1 MKSQDSNKA
10 LKHFYEFGPFRLDL
24 EQRLLSHNGETVAL
38 APKVF
43 ETFILLV
50 EHKGRIVRKED
61 MMKMLWPD
69 RYVEE
74 SNLTQNIFMLRK
86 ILGGGPGKA
95 QYIETIPKRGY
106 RFIGAVKETQEEVD
120 QTEEEAVPVEEPE
133 PEVQPEKPTRPDE
146 ARISIAVLPMVNET
160 GDPALEYLTDGIT
173 DSLIKLLSRLPQVRV
188 IARSLVY
195 RYKGKEENALNI
207 GRELAADTVLV
218 SRVVALGS
226 ILIIRTELVEV
237 STGWQLWGEQYKTQL
252 YDIRQLED
260 EVSTNISAKLH
271 LKLTEEEKKR
281 LSKRGTQ
288 NAEAYQAFLMGRYYR
303 NKRTGES
310 YAKAIECF
318 EQASKLDP
326 GYALAYSAL
335 ADSYVTFDFYGIDF
349 YGILPPWETSPKAKT
364 AAINALVIDET
375 LAEAHTSLGCV
386 KMMYERDWSN
396 AEREFK
402 RAIELDPD
410 FAHAHNWYSHFLMA
424 MGRIEESF
432 AESQI
437 ALKLDPLDDSINQYL
452 GWHHIHAR
460 HFERAIAQLEKTLE
474 KNPNFFLARVTL
486 GMAYEQKGEVAEAI
500 EEFKKAYQLERNAIV
515 LGFLGHAY
523 ARAGN
528 MEEARK
534 ILQELEELSKR
545 IYVPP
550 FSIGLIYT
558 SLGKTTEAF
567 EWFEK
572 ACAAQNGWLN
582 WLKVAPEV
590 DSLRADPR
598 FTDLLVRLNLTS
610 DNKATK
616 RLKKHKTF

>member
-1 MKSQDSNKA
+1 M
-10 LKHFYEFGPFRLDL
+10 
-24 EQRLLSHNGETVAL
+24 
-38 APKVF
+38 
-43 ETFILLV
+43 
-50 EHKGRIVRKED
+50 
-61 MMKMLWPD
+61 
-69 RYVEE
+69 
-74 SNLTQNIFMLRK
+74 
-86 ILGGGPGKA
+86 
-95 QYIETIPKRGY
+95 
-106 RFIGAVKETQEEVD
+106 
-120 QTEEEAVPVEEPE
+120 
-133 PEVQPEKPTRPDE
+133 
-146 ARISIAVLPMVNET
+146 
-160 GDPALEYLTDGIT
+160 
-173 DSLIKLLSRLPQVRV
+173 
-188 IARSLVY
+188 
-195 RYKGKEENALNI
+195 
-207 GRELAADTVLV
+207 
-218 SRVVALGS
+218 
-226 ILIIRTELVEV
+226 
-237 STGWQLWGEQYKTQL
+237 
-252 YDIRQLED
+252 
-260 EVSTNISAKLH
+260 STNISAKLH
-271 LKLTEEEKKR
+271 VKLTEEEKKR
-281 LSKRGTQ
+281 LSKHGTQ

-303 NKRTGES
+303 NKRTGEG
-310 YAKAIECF
+310 YTKAIECF
-318 EQASKLDP
+318 EQAIKLDP

-335 ADSYVTFDFYGIDF
+335 ADSYVTFDF

-375 LAEAHTSLGCV
+375 LAEAHTSLACV

-474 KNPNFFLARVTL
+474 DNPDFFLARVTL
-486 GMAYEQKGEVAEAI
+486 GMAYEQKGEVAKAI
-500 EEFKKAYQLERNAIV
+500 EEFKKAYQLEKNAIV

-523 ARAGN
+523 AQAGN

-558 SLGKTTEAF
+558 SLGETTEAF

-572 ACAAQNGWLN
+572 AYAAQNEWLN

-598 FTDLLVRLNLTS
+598 FTESARTPQS
-610 DNKATK
+610 HI
-616 RLKKHKTF
+616 R

>member
-1 MKSQDSNKA
+1 MKSQAGNSKA
-10 LKHFYEFGPFRLDL
+10 VKHFYDFGPFRLDL
-24 EQRLLSHNGETVAL
+24 EQRLLSHEGETVAL

-43 ETFILLV
+43 ETLVLLI
-50 EHKGRIVRKED
+50 EHKGRLVKKED
-61 MMKMLWPD
+61 MMKVLWPD

-74 SNLTQNIFMLRK
+74 SNLTQNIFLLRK
-86 ILGGGPGKA
+86 ILGEGDGSGKA

-106 RFIGAVKETQEEVD
+106 RFIGTVKETQEEVED
-120 QTEEEAVPVEEPE
+120 PEEEVVPVAEPE
-133 PEVQPEKPTRPDE
+133 PEVQLEKPARPDD
-146 ARISIAVLPMVNET
+146 APISIAVLPMVNET

-173 DSLIKLLSRLPQVRV
+173 GSLIKNLSRLSQVRV

-195 RYKGKEENALNI
+195 HYKNKEENALKI
-207 GRELAADTVLV
+207 GRELAANMVLV
-218 SRVVALGS
+218 SRVITLGS
-226 ILIIRTELVEV
+226 VLIVRAELVEV
-237 STGWQLWGEQYKTQL
+237 STGWQVWGEKYKTQL
-252 YDIRQLED
+252 SDILQLED
-260 EVSTNISAKLH
+260 EVSTNISAKLQ

-281 LSKRGTQ
+281 LSKHGTQ
-288 NAEAYQAFLMGRYYR
+288 NAEAYQSFLMGCYYR
-303 NKRTGES
+303 NKRTGEG
-310 YAKAIECF
+310 YEKAIECF
-318 EQASKLDP
+318 EQAIKFDSS
-326 GYALAYSAL
+326 YALAHSAL
-335 ADSYVTFDFYGIDF
+335 ADAYVTFDF
-349 YGILPPWETSPKAKT
+349 YGILPPWETSPKAKK

-375 LAEAHTSLGCV
+375 LAEAHTAFGCV

-402 RAIELDPD
+402 RAIELDPNY
-410 FAHAHNWYSHFLMA
+410 AHAHNWYSHFLMA

-452 GWHHIHAR
+452 GWHYIHAR

-474 KNPNFFLARVTL
+474 ENPDFFLARVTL
-486 GMAYEQKGEVAEAI
+486 GMAYEQKGEVEQAI
-500 EEFKKAYQLERNAIV
+500 EEFKTAYQMEKNVIV
-515 LGFLGHAY
+515 LGFLGDAY

-528 MEEARK
+528 LEEAQK

-558 SLGKTTEAF
+558 SLGKSTEAF

-572 ACAAQNGWLN
+572 AYAAQNEWLN

-610 DNKATK
+610 D
-616 RLKKHKTF
+616 KKQS